1 MKPHDWHTLGAF
13 GLLTVALSL
22 FDRRMALYVV
32 GVASAVVIV
41 KNSGYVANVLE
52 GRKQA

>member
-22 FDRRMALYVV
+22 FDRRLALYTI

-41 KNSGYVANVLE
+41 KNSGYIANLLE
-52 GRKQA
+52 GGKKA